1 PLERDHALAH
11 RQVAAPRLPV
21 PQWHVAGQGEVSPMA
36 ALDGAFAALV
46 QANPQLRPR
55 VGNPDE
61 LRSNRMG
68 QTLDLLKHRVF
79 TPEPGLAEA
88 VDGAVITALNEEA
101 VVSAALGNKGGINLV
116 VSYEAFAVKML

>member
-1 PLERDHALAH
+1 
-11 RQVAAPRLPV
+11 
-21 PQWHVAGQGEVSPMA
+21 MA

-68 QTLDLLKHRVF
+68 QTLDLLKHRV
-79 TPEPGLAEA
+79 
-88 VDGAVITALNEEA
+88 
-101 VVSAALGNKGGINLV
+101 
-116 VSYEAFAVKML
+116 